1 MNQSLLDSIYNKL
14 AAIFHPTVLSQLLVD
29 LIGKVVV
36 SITVLTIFYFLWLI
50 LHYTLNITVKSK
62 IDSTS
67 FSFFNTVVKFI
78 VFCIAIITAL
88 DSTGIKTSAI
98 LASLGVVGLTIG
110 FAAKDALSNLISGVL
125 IYLDRPFVL
134 GDLVEVEN
142 TYGRVARITL
152 RSTRVVTPDGKMLA
166 VPNTEIINKTVIS
179 YTNFPHLRLDIQVTI
194 APDQDIENVR
204 LILFNLIKSDPD
216 FLMNREPE
224 LVVKN
229 LNDYNIEIE
238 LQAWLENE
246 KIHMEKRFQLR
257 EQVFKAL
264 IENNIDMPYE
274 TIQLRPVQV
283 EIQRSSS

>member
-50 LHYTLNITVKSK
+50 LHYALNITVKSK

-110 FAAKDALSNLISGVL
+110 FAAKDALSNLVSGVL